1 MRLFTTLCALLLT
14 TGAQAL
20 TPETARELFRDLEA
34 AVARGELAQQQDALA
49 RLADYPLT
57 PYLLADDLR
66 RRLRRS
72 PDPVLDDQIAAFL
85 AEHEPMPP
93 VESLRRAWLDS
104 LSERGHWSRLLE
116 QVRDDDG
123 TAVQCHAT
131 LARIRLDRASAAEL
145 TAQGLTHW
153 QVGRSQPEACDPVF
167 AWLDQR
173 GELTPDRIIERA
185 RLAVLADQ
193 TGLARYLA
201 RQLPEDRQGPIPRW
215 LDAVA
220 NPGELRQIADLDG
233 DIAVHVYKKLA
244 LRDLDGAGDI
254 LPSLAQRLD
263 LDAGQ
268 HHEMQ
273 RWTALLHGQG
283 HNDEALTWFAKLDP
297 ARTDDFARGWHVRS
311 AIRQQ
316 AWDTALR
323 VIEAMPAA
331 QREEEEWRY
340 WRARSLAATGR
351 QEAAERLYAALAG
364 ERSYHGYLAADQL
377 DLAYDFNRN
386 PLSRDADSQRRLQAI
401 PALQRARELRTLER
415 EYPARA
421 EWRLGTR
428 ELSPAMLEQA
438 ALLAHDWSWHPLAI
452 ITLADSDYWDDLNIR
467 YPLHLRDAVS
477 DAATTSG
484 LDPALILAIMRTESL
499 FMTNAHSPAGAI
511 GLMQLMPATARRVAQ
526 DMGEARPGIADLET
540 PATNLRLGTRYLDQ
554 MLERFDRQPAL
565 AMAAYNAGPHRVDRW
580 LPEAAMPADI
590 WVENIAYTET
600 REYVKRAFSHL
611 IVFRMRLDQ
620 PVGRLSD
627 RMPPVPAA
635 RQLEAAREAAD
646 ERES

>member
-20 TPETARELFRDLEA
+20 SPEAARELFRDLEA
-34 AVARGELAQQQDALA
+34 AVARGELAEQQDALVK
-49 RLADYPLT
+49 LADYPLT

-66 RRLRRS
+66 RRLRRA
-72 PDPVLDDQIAAFL
+72 PEPVLDDQIDAFL

-104 LSERGHWSRLLE
+104 LAERGRWSRLLE

-123 TAVQCHAT
+123 TTVQCHAT
-131 LARIRLDRASAAEL
+131 LARIRLGRENPATL
-145 TAQGLTHW
+145 TEQALAFWHRGY
-153 QVGRSQPEACDPVF
+153 SQPEACDPVF

-173 GELTPDRIIERA
+173 GELTRDRIIERA

-201 RQLPEDRQGPIPRW
+201 RQLPDDRQGPIPRW
-215 LDAVA
+215 LDAAA

-244 LRDLDGAGDI
+244 LRDLEGAGDI
-254 LPSLAQRLD
+254 LPGLAQRLD
-263 LDAGQ
+263 LDAAQ
-268 HHEMQ
+268 RHEMQ
-273 RWTALLHGQG
+273 RWTALLHAQG
-283 HNDEALTWFAKLDP
+283 HNDEALVWFDRLDP

-316 AWDTALR
+316 AWDAALR
-323 VIEAMPAA
+323 VIDAMPAA
-331 QREEEEWRY
+331 QQEEEEWRY

-351 QEAAERLYAALAG
+351 REAAERLYAALAG
-364 ERSYHGYLAADQL
+364 ERSYHGYLAADRL
-377 DLAYDFNRN
+377 DLPYDFNRN
-386 PLSRDADSQRRLQAI
+386 PLSRDADSQRRLQTI
-401 PALQRARELRTLER
+401 PALQRARELRALER

-428 ELSPAMLEQA
+428 ELAPAMLEQA
-438 ALLAHDWSWHPLAI
+438 ALMAHDWGWHPLAI
-452 ITLADSDYWDDLNIR
+452 ITLADSDYWDDLEIR
-467 YPLHLRDAVS
+467 YPLHLRDA
-477 DAATTSG
+477 ATTAAENSG
-484 LDPALILAIMRTESL
+484 LDPAMILAIMRTESL
-499 FMTNAHSPAGAI
+499 FMANAHSPAGAI
-511 GLMQLMPATARRVAQ
+511 GLMQLMPATARRVAR
-526 DMGEARPGIADLET
+526 DLGEARPGIADLET
-540 PATNLRLGTRYLDQ
+540 PATNLRLGTHYLDQ
-554 MLERFDRQPAL
+554 MLDRFDRQPAL

-580 LPEAAMPADI
+580 LPETTMPADI

-635 RQLEAAREAAD
+635 RQLEAAREAAND
-646 ERES
+646 RES